1 MYFLDNIKNKFTE
14 VIEFTDNNNKLVI
27 YKYHH
32 QRRCNQIKIGLNLVV
47 KEGQK
52 AIIIKDGIIE
62 EIYDPGTHTME
73 INNHVLFDIV
83 KSSFNCLDETKMAD
97 LYFVNMGSII
107 DNKWATK
114 SPVLKKDLELG
125 MVRVRSFGK
134 FSFKIDDLQLFI
146 NEIFRSNNLTL
157 SYDIIQYLTVMV
169 AEAFAQIIID
179 EGIPILNILSNYD
192 EIGNSVCDRVNSLAN
207 RIGIEFTSVII
218 ESISLPEHVEKLI
231 DEQFVS
237 NFGQNNISPTIKDN
251 DVERL
256 RELKLLL
263 NEGIITQAEFDLKKK
278 QILKI

>member
-14 VIEFTDNNNKLVI
+14 IIEFTDNNKLVI

-32 QRRCNQIKIGLNLVV
+32 QHRRNQIKIGLNLVV

-83 KSSFNCLDETKMAD
+83 KSLFNCLDETKMAD
-97 LYFVNMGSII
+97 LYFVNMGPII

-114 SPVLKKDLELG
+114 SPVLKNDLELG

-146 NEIFRSNNLTL
+146 NEIFGSNNLTL
-157 SYDIIQYLTVMV
+157 SYDIIQYLTAMV
-169 AEAFAQIIID
+169 AEA
-179 EGIPILNILSNYD
+179 
-192 EIGNSVCDRVNSLAN
+192 
-207 RIGIEFTSVII
+207 
-218 ESISLPEHVEKLI
+218 LP
-231 DEQFVS
+231 
-237 NFGQNNISPTIKDN
+237 
-251 DVERL
+251 R
-256 RELKLLL
+256 
-263 NEGIITQAEFDLKKK
+263 
-278 QILKI
+278 